1 MNFLKIEHLL
11 YIAVKTK
18 KKRSQKII
26 DQHKGRLKN
35 LNAKMFLLSK
45 IIISLHVAIKW
56 TSVRKFLND
65 KEYLL
70 KY

>member
-35 LNAKMFLLSK
+35 LNAKIFLLSK
-45 IIISLHVAIKW
+45 VIMSLHVAIK
-56 TSVRKFLND
+56 
-65 KEYLL
+65 
-70 KY
+70 